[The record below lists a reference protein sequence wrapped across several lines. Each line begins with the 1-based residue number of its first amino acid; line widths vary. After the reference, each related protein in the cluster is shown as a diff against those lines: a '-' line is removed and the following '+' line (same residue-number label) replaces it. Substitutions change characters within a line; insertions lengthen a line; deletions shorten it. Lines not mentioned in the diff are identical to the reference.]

1 MSTRFR
7 IVYLLIAFLGLGFL
21 GYLAINTYPYIN
33 FGHILLATSGDMVF
47 FYLAYKTYPA

>member
-7 IVYLLIAFLGLGFL
+7 VVYLLIAFVGLGFL
-21 GYLAINTYPYIN
+21 FYLAYATYPYIN
-33 FGHILLATSGDMVF
+33 FGHILLATSGDFVF